1 MNTQSK
7 SLKYGKITWTDV
19 VNVDEK
25 TLLSLKKRFDF
36 HELDLEDCL
45 SDVQRSKI
53 DDYEDYLFI
62 VLHFPYYDKRRKRI
76 VQEEVDIFIAQ
87 NQLITLH
94 GGKLKAVH
102 RLMEDF
108 KKNRATKQQM
118 GQGTGYLLYVIIREL
133 FDDTFPLV
141 DDMERSISG
150 IERDLFEGDAEKD
163 MVRDILWLKKD
174 IITFRRIISPQR
186 SVIAQL
192 EHKNK
197 KFLPEDLEVYF
208 DDVVDKIEKI
218 WSNLENLKEL
228 AEDLQDTN
236 EVLISHQTNRV
247 IKILTV
253 FSVILLPLTLIT
265 GFYGM
270 NVGLP
275 FSGNETAVAGITTGM
290 ILLATFML
298 FFFKWK
304 RWL

>member
-1 MNTQSK
+1 
-7 SLKYGKITWTDV
+7 V